1 MADSK
6 LRSRKFWMALM
17 GALMGVAA
25 PLLSGEVPPEKGLEM
40 AIAILVSYVLGQGY
54 VDAQKAKSGAAP
66 EVAAPPQDAPDADE
80 G

>member
-1 MADSK
+1 MHDSK
-6 LRSRKFWMALM
+6 LKSRKFWLALM

-25 PLLSGEVPPEKGLEM
+25 PLLSGEVSPEKGLEM

-54 VDAQKAKSGAAP
+54 VDAQKVKMGAAP
-66 EVAAPPQDAPDADE
+66 EVAEDPEEAPSADE